1 MAKENGLGWTTFEI
15 ADASGTPQ
23 DIRDDVTELSFSMPR
38 GVQDVTGIG
47 VSAHERLLL
56 LADLSYDISVVFDP
70 GSDLEHEVFST
81 IPSTSVQRAI
91 SNVVNTKTLGPCN
104 CLLTDYALT
113 RSATGEFTAKV
124 PAVLADGAVP
134 TWS

>member
-1 MAKENGLGWTTFEI
+1 M
-15 ADASGTPQ
+15 
-23 DIRDDVTELSFSMPR
+23 
-38 GVQDVTGIG
+38 
-47 VSAHERLLL
+47 SAHERLLL
-56 LADLSYDISVVFDP
+56 LADLSYEFNGVFDG

-91 SNVVNTKTLGPCN
+91 ACVVNGKTLGPAN

-113 RSATGEFTAKV
+113 RSATGEFNWKV
-124 PAVLADGAVP
+124 PAVLADGNVP